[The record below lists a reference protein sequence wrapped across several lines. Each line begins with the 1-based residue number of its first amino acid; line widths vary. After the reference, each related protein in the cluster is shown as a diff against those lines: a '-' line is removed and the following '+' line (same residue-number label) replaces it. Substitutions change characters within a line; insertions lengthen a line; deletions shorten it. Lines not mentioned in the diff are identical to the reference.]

1 MPKRKRMPKLPNG
14 YGSIRYLGKGRR
26 NPYAVHPPTEEFTEN
41 GVPVRPSALCYVD
54 TWIKGFTVLTAY
66 KAGNY
71 YPGYENTIIDLNTD
85 TEDTS
90 RLEELANKILSDYN
104 QFKGVPIEKPGK
116 TFAEVY
122 KEFYAWKFETNHS
135 KSYSKATMNSTR
147 AAFNN
152 CKIIHDKIFAD
163 LRHSDLQE
171 VIDNCKLKHAS
182 LELIVS
188 LLHQMYSY
196 ADIYEIVDKDYSA
209 HIKINI
215 PDDDESG
222 IPFSDADLKKM
233 WENKHN
239 SVVEFILIM
248 CYSGYRVRAYES
260 MHVNLEEGYFR
271 GGIKTAAGKDRIVPI
286 HPAIFPLVQA
296 RLKRY
301 GKLTT
306 TPYHNFRRHMAKTLK
321 ELDIDPTHTAHD
333 CRHTFSALCERYR
346 VNENDRKR
354 MLGHSFGSDITNSI
368 YGHRSVNELR
378 KEIEKIEIPKYKE
391 CD

>member
-122 KEFYAWKFETNHS
+122 DDFYNWKYNDGKRTYSNA
-135 KSYSKATMNSTR
+135 SKASTR
-147 AAFNN
+147 AAFLN
-152 CKIIHDKIFAD
+152 CSALHEKEFRS
-163 LRHSDLQE
+163 LRHDDLQE
-171 VIDNCKLKHAS
+171 VVKNCPLKHAS
-182 LELIVS
+182 KELIVS
-188 LLHQMYSY
+188 LYKQMYAY
-196 ADIYEIVDKDYSA
+196 ADIYELCDKDYSA
-209 HIKINI
+209 HVSVDIL
-215 PDDDESG
+215 DDDENG
-222 IPFSDADLKKM
+222 VPFSESDLKTLWGDKK
-233 WENKHN
+233 NP
-239 SVVEFILIM
+239 VAEFLLIM
-248 CYSGYRVRAYES
+248 CYSGYRISAFYTME
-260 MHVNLEEGYFR
+260 VNLLDGYFR
-271 GGIKTAAGKDRIVPI
+271 GGVKTAAGKNRIVPI
-286 HPAIFPLVQA
+286 HHSIRPLVEN
-296 RLKRY
+296 RLNSDGCLLSVSKSTFRKQMY
-301 GKLTT
+301 AYLESVGIDRH
-306 TPYHNFRRHMAKTLK
+306 TP
-321 ELDIDPTHTAHD
+321 HD
-333 CRHTFSALCERYR
+333 CRHTFSALCEKYK
-346 VNENDRKR
+346 VNENDRMR
-354 MLGHSFGSDITNSI
+354 LLGHAFTDVTNKT
-368 YGHRSVNELR
+368 YGHRTIDELR
-378 KEIEKIEIPKYKE
+378 NEIEKIKIPI